1 MADAGSKTDTSM
13 YSQQPAVQ
21 FNPMLANQALSQGA
35 GILNAL
41 TQNKMLQQMYRSN
54 VAGSQQWM
62 KAVGP
67 NGALDPGKA
76 ASGIA
81 GDPNIINKGDAINQ
95 AIGARTG
102 QATATTAEA
111 GASSAQIAN
120 LQDKAKLVDSLLYP
134 VLSHPNA
141 KYADGVATATK
152 VFNTY
157 PSLFT
162 PQEKAAFL
170 SSIPKTGGPA
180 ALNDYAN
187 NLHARVMSPTE
198 ATTFTAPNP
207 TVVDRGGQLQVLD
220 TNPRSNKTLIG
231 TTIKKGMTPEGAAAP
246 RVGPTVNG
254 QPTAPT
260 AQQAQDIV
268 DGKAYIDAA
277 TGNLVYKPG
286 ESPGSL
292 PPIEPGPSRTAPL
305 TVAAVPPGAQPKI
318 AMRPTAPPV
327 ISPLMPT
334 GAPLGHAEAV
344 EAVGAGSG
352 KQYDADLAQ
361 ADTKTFRR
369 SVFPLEQAIPLLEKL
384 GPQGT
389 GPGTETLNNI
399 KSFALSMGLP
409 GVDAEKIKGY
419 DEAKKYLTD
428 FVNQNS
434 SGGTNDKL
442 AAAFAGNPSVHISN
456 AAASDVAKSALAL
469 RRMQQAQVME
479 FQKTGK
485 PEDQYTRWASGWATG
500 QDPRAYGFDLMSP
513 QAQRKLIS
521 SLPLPGSEE
530 EARTGTRKAF
540 LESLAAAHRSGLVQP
555 PDRVIQS
562 TPAP

>member
-1 MADAGSKTDTSM
+1 MAEVNVSM
-13 YSQQPAVQ
+13 YGQKPAVE
-21 FNPMLANQALSQGA
+21 FNPLQTMGQVA
-35 GILNAL
+35 GIGNAL
-41 TQNKMLQQMYRSN
+41 TQNKILQQLYGSN

-67 NGALDPGKA
+67 NGVLDPSKA

-81 GDPNIINKGDAINQ
+81 GDPNIINKGEAIGQ
-95 AIGARTG
+95 AISARAG

-111 GASSAQIAN
+111 GASDAQLAN
-120 LQDKAKLVDSLLYP
+120 LQNKARVVDSLLYP
-134 VLSHPNA
+134 VLGNNPNA
-141 KYADGVATATK
+141 KYADAVAAATK
-152 VFNTY
+152 VFTTY
-157 PSLFT
+157 PDLFNAR
-162 PQEKAAFL
+162 ERSAFL
-170 SSIPKTGGPA
+170 NNIPKTGGPA
-180 ALNDYAN
+180 ALNDFAN
-187 NLHARVMSPTE
+187 NLHARVMSPTD
-198 ATTFTAPNP
+198 ATTFTSPNP
-207 TVVDRGGQLQVLD
+207 TIVDRGGQLHVVD
-220 TNPRSNKTLIG
+220 ANPRTNKNLIG
-231 TTIKKGMTPEGAAAP
+231 SNIEKGLTPEAAAAP
-246 RVGPTVNG
+246 LPGPVVNG
-254 QPTAPT
+254 QPTRMSV
-260 AQQAQDIV
+260 QQNQDIV
-268 DGKAYIDAA
+268 AGKAYQDPA
-277 TGNLVYKPG
+277 TGAVIYKPG
-286 ESPGSL
+286 HTPGEL
-292 PPIEPGPSRTAPL
+292 PPIEPGPGRGPMIESTKAPWAGGL
-305 TVAAVPPGAQPKI
+305 KVKTTGSV
-318 AMRPTAPPV
+318 APPV
-327 ISPLMPT
+327 VSPLVPT
-334 GAPLGHAEAV
+334 GAPLGHAQAV
-344 EAVGAGSG
+344 EAVGGDSG
-352 KQYDADLAQ
+352 KQYAADLSQ

-513 QAQRKLIS
+513 QAQRKLVS